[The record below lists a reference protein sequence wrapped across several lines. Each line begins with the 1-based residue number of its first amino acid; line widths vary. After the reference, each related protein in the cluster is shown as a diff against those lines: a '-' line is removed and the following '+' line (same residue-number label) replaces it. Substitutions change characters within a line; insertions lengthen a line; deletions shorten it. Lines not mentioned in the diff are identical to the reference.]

1 MMKVDF
7 RQVPVKDIEG
17 NVQQVDMSK
26 ALGNQLYMQGK
37 DIVECELGRDIW
49 HKGEVDLN
57 DQQVAIVKS
66 AVAGF
71 AYIAREGIESMLAS
85 KS

>member
-37 DIVECELGRDIW
+37 NIVECELGRDIW

>member
-37 DIVECELGRDIW
+37 NIVECELGRDIW
-49 HKGEVDLN
+49 HKGEVELN
-57 DQQVAIVKS
+57 DQQVAIVKA
-66 AVAGF
+66 AVAGY

>member
-17 NVQQVDMSK
+17 NVQQVDVSK

-57 DQQVAIVKS
+57 DQQVAIVKA
-66 AVAGF
+66 AVAGY
-71 AYIAREGIESMLAS
+71 AYIAREGIESMLVS

>member
-7 RQVPVKDIEG
+7 RQIPVKDIEG

-49 HKGEVDLN
+49 HNGEVELN
-57 DQQVAIVKS
+57 DQQAAIVKA
-66 AVAGF
+66 AVANY
-71 AYIAREGIESMLAS
+71 AYIVREGIESLL
-85 KS
+85 K

>member
-57 DQQVAIVKS
+57 DQQVAIVKA

>member
-1 MMKVDF
+1 MKVDF

-37 DIVECELGRDIW
+37 NIVECELGRDIW

>member
-1 MMKVDF
+1 MIKVDF
-7 RQVPVKDIEG
+7 RQIPVKDIEG
-17 NVQQVDMSK
+17 NIQPVDMSK

-49 HKGEVDLN
+49 RKGEVELN
-57 DQQVAIVKS
+57 DQQAAIVKA
-66 AVAGF
+66 AVAGY
-71 AYIAREGIESMLAS
+71 AYIVREGIESMLAS

>member
-37 DIVECELGRDIW
+37 NIVECELGRDIW
-49 HKGEVDLN
+49 HKGEVELN

-66 AVAGF
+66 AVAGY
-71 AYIAREGIESMLAS
+71 AYIAREGIESMLTS

>member
-1 MMKVDF
+1 MIKVDF
-7 RQVPVKDIEG
+7 RQIPVKDIEG

-49 HKGEVDLN
+49 HKGEVELN
-57 DQQVAIVKS
+57 DQQVVIVKA
-66 AVAGF
+66 AVAGY

>member
-1 MMKVDF
+1 MLKVDF

-49 HKGEVDLN
+49 HKGEVELN

-66 AVAGF
+66 AVAGY

>member
-7 RQVPVKDIEG
+7 RQIPVKDIEG

-49 HKGEVDLN
+49 HKGEVELN
-57 DQQVAIVKS
+57 DQQAAIVKA
-66 AVAGF
+66 AVGNY
-71 AYIAREGIESMLAS
+71 AYIVREGIESLL
-85 KS
+85 K

>member
-17 NVQQVDMSK
+17 NVQQVDVSK

-57 DQQVAIVKS
+57 DQQVAIVKA
-66 AVAGF
+66 AVAGY
-71 AYIAREGIESMLAS
+71 AYIARKGIESMLAS

>member
-1 MMKVDF
+1 MKVDF

-17 NVQQVDMSK
+17 NVQQVDVSK

-37 DIVECELGRDIW
+37 NIVECELGRDIW
-49 HKGEVDLN
+49 HNGEVDLN
-57 DQQVAIVKS
+57 DQQVAIVKA